1 MDPIDASKV
10 TLPIPCAAC
19 GTMGVRLAL
28 LTSYGAY
35 CRCDACGHVWHAEQ
49 SAPRTNA
56 RA

>member
-1 MDPIDASKV
+1 MDPTDASKV